1 MSSLAGTHSA
11 SLSLFTYLPSG
22 SSSLAFGSCG
32 RCGIF
37 GLQSSAS
44 LEYIVMLRTKM
55 LGASRGI
62 DPSMNKEAIL
72 DCVQTILD
80 SFCAGRKTILDSAS
94 VHTQE
99 R

>member
-1 MSSLAGTHSA
+1 
-11 SLSLFTYLPSG
+11 
-22 SSSLAFGSCG
+22 
-32 RCGIF
+32 
-37 GLQSSAS
+37 
-44 LEYIVMLRTKM
+44 MLRTKM
-55 LGASRGI
+55 LGASCGI

-99 R
+99 VSKKVYEGVSLLRT

>member
-1 MSSLAGTHSA
+1 
-11 SLSLFTYLPSG
+11 
-22 SSSLAFGSCG
+22 
-32 RCGIF
+32 
-37 GLQSSAS
+37 
-44 LEYIVMLRTKM
+44 M
-55 LGASRGI
+55 LGASCGI

-80 SFCAGRKTILDSAS
+80 SFCAGRKTISDSAS